1 MADRFPLIVNA
12 VTNKIEEI
20 RSGDNLDLTGNGIS
34 VNGSTGS
41 AGQYLKTDGS
51 TILWDNPG
59 DVYLNQTQTLTNK
72 TLETCVISGS
82 LNTLTNIPN
91 SALDNSGITVNGT
104 TIPLGES
111 VITPDN
117 NTTYSVSAVDGLA
130 ATEKIIR
137 LTSGGNAGAGV
148 TDDVSIIAG
157 TNVTLSRT
165 NDAITINSSYVDT
178 DTVTRLQSAT
188 GGALV
193 SGDVTIAAT
202 GSSTVSQTGN
212 TITINS
218 TYVDT
223 ITRMRAGTGQIFQ
236 SGDFTFLSGGAT
248 TLSQSGKDITIS
260 SLNTITRVKGGAAGS
275 FQSGDIE
282 ITGSGATTVS
292 QAGNTVTVSSID
304 TDTVTRVRGTT
315 SGTFQAGDITFVASG
330 ATSVSQNGN
339 TIEISSVNTDTG
351 ALLTAGTGLTLAN
364 GTEYSVKNSA
374 NFTDN
379 TVVKWDGGNAQ
390 FANSI
395 IEDDGSTVTID
406 GDLVISGTLTT
417 INTTTINVTDNY
429 IELRS
434 GNDLVGADG
443 GITVNRTTNSTGEVL
458 TYISME
464 WYETGGYWRTYNGSI
479 ANRLV
484 TENEVQTLTN
494 KTLIS
499 PILTE
504 HLDIPLAKE
513 YRVGNTLVA
522 KNGQLGPNTGAWA
535 LGAGV
540 TTSSLT
546 SLGTLTA
553 LTVNGIGTFG
563 GDPLSTAGIQL
574 DGSVGRIRVGR
585 NGNVFEAYNG
595 SDNTIRASITGAGAA
610 DFTSLT
616 VSGAINANGGIKI
629 GDNDILNIGDSDDL
643 RIYHNGTN
651 SYIDDSAG
659 TGILIFKSNLFSF
672 RNAADNE
679 QIAIFNQ
686 DGAIELYYD
695 NGKKFE
701 TTSTGA
707 SVTGT
712 VVADGFK
719 LGDSDVAYF
728 GDGNDLRIYH
738 DGSDSYITDAGT
750 GDLIINGANLTL
762 LSDTVNINN
771 AANTENLIR
780 AFANG
785 AVNLYYDNSKK
796 FETTSTGATV
806 TGNLAST
813 GDIDI
818 FGELNFATP
827 SSKYIDFYTKDALGS
842 VFSINLRLVNHDST
856 SFHTAIS
863 AIRDSGVTL
872 YYANSA
878 KLTTT
883 LNGATVTGNFE
894 PESDATRNLGS
905 PTKRWANVYSA
916 DLQLSNE
923 GSVNDVDGT
932 WGQYTIQEGEEDLFL
947 INRRNGKKYKFVL
960 QEVN

>member
-1 MADRFPLIVNA
+1 
-12 VTNKIEEI
+12 
-20 RSGDNLDLTGNGIS
+20 
-34 VNGSTGS
+34 
-41 AGQYLKTDGS
+41 
-51 TILWDNPG
+51 
-59 DVYLNQTQTLTNK
+59 
-72 TLETCVISGS
+72 
-82 LNTLTNIPN
+82 
-91 SALDNSGITVNGT
+91 
-104 TIPLGES
+104 
-111 VITPDN
+111 
-117 NTTYSVSAVDGLA
+117 
-130 ATEKIIR
+130 
-137 LTSGGNAGAGV
+137 
-148 TDDVSIIAG
+148 
-157 TNVTLSRT
+157 
-165 NDAITINSSYVDT
+165 
-178 DTVTRLQSAT
+178 
-188 GGALV
+188 
-193 SGDVTIAAT
+193 
-202 GSSTVSQTGN
+202 
-212 TITINS
+212 
-218 TYVDT
+218 
-223 ITRMRAGTGQIFQ
+223 
-236 SGDFTFLSGGAT
+236 
-248 TLSQSGKDITIS
+248 
-260 SLNTITRVKGGAAGS
+260 
-275 FQSGDIE
+275 
-282 ITGSGATTVS
+282 
-292 QAGNTVTVSSID
+292 
-304 TDTVTRVRGTT
+304 
-315 SGTFQAGDITFVASG
+315 
-330 ATSVSQNGN
+330 
-339 TIEISSVNTDTG
+339 
-351 ALLTAGTGLTLAN
+351 
-364 GTEYSVKNSA
+364 
-374 NFTDN
+374 
-379 TVVKWDGGNAQ
+379 
-390 FANSI
+390 
-395 IEDDGSTVTID
+395 
-406 GDLVISGTLTT
+406 
-417 INTTTINVTDNY
+417 
-429 IELRS
+429 
-434 GNDLVGADG
+434 
-443 GITVNRTTNSTGEVL
+443 
-458 TYISME
+458 ME